1 MLRTTTL
8 RIQQQ
13 LRHQTRSVHL
23 SGYGGRHEVT
33 LIPGDG
39 IGKSVAQSVKDVFK
53 AQGVP
58 VDFDEIDV
66 TGFTDSA
73 EPPKEY
79 FDAIRSLERTKVG
92 LKGILY
98 TPLVRSGHPSFNVQL
113 RKDLDVFASV
123 SLFKSLPGVDTRQN
137 DVDFVVIRENTEGEY
152 SGLETRPVPGV
163 VESLKITS
171 EPVTE
176 RLARFAFDFAHA
188 NGLTKVTAVHKANI
202 MKKGDGLFRNTIT
215 RVGEELYP
223 DITTDSVIVDNC
235 AMQAVSNSQQYQV
248 LVTPNLY
255 GNILSNIGAGLVGGP
270 GVVPG
275 VSIGRDHAIFE
286 PGSRHVGLDIEK
298 KHIANPTALL
308 LSSVMM
314 LRHLGLNKDAQAISD
329 ALLAVLAEK
338 KVATPDI
345 GGSSTT
351 VEFTRAVI
359 EKLAQAN

>member
-1 MLRTTTL
+1 MLRSAAKL
-8 RIQQQ
+8 RSLSQQS
-13 LRHQTRSVHL
+13 RRIHL
-23 SGYGGRHEVT
+23 DGYGGRHEVT

-39 IGKSVAQSVKDVFK
+39 IGLSVSQSVKEIFK

-58 VDFDEIDV
+58 VDFEEVRV
-66 TGFTDSA
+66 TGRTNSA

-79 FDAIRSLERTKVG
+79 FEAIRSLERTKVG

-98 TPLVRSGHPSFNVQL
+98 TPIVRTGHPSFNVQL
-113 RKDLDVFASV
+113 RKDLDIFASV
-123 SLFKSLPGVDTRQN
+123 SLFKSLPGVETRHH

-152 SGLETRPVPGV
+152 SGLETNPVPGV

-171 EPVTE
+171 EPIVE
-176 RLARFAFDFAHA
+176 RLGRFAFDFAKA

-215 RVGEELYP
+215 NVGKELYP
-223 DITTDSVIVDNC
+223 EIETDSVIVDNC

-275 VSIGRDHAIFE
+275 VSIGREHAVFE
-286 PGSRHVGLDIEK
+286 PGSRHVGLDIEN
-298 KHIANPTALL
+298 KHIANPTAML
-308 LSSVMM
+308 LSSAMM
-314 LRHLGLNKDAQAISD
+314 LRHIGLSKDANALSD
-329 ALLAVLAEK
+329 AVHGVLADK

-351 VEFTRAVI
+351 EEFTKAVL
-359 EKLAQAN
+359 EKLETTA

>member
-1 MLRTTTL
+1 MLRQMS
-8 RIQQQ
+8 RISPQFIRPQS
-13 LRHQTRSVHL
+13 RGVHF

-39 IGKSVAQSVKDVFK
+39 IGASVAQSVKDVF
-53 AQGVP
+53 AARGVP
-58 VDFDEIDV
+58 VDFDEINV
-66 TGFTDSA
+66 TGFTDSP

-123 SLFKSLPGVDTRQN
+123 SLFKSLPGVETRQN
-137 DVDFVVIRENTEGEY
+137 DVDFVVIRENTLGEY

-171 EPVTE
+171 EPVVE

-202 MKKGDGLFRNTIT
+202 MKKGDGLFRNTIA
-215 RVGEELYP
+215 RVGAELYP

-235 AMQAVSNSQQYQV
+235 AMQAVSNSQQFQV

-255 GNILSNIGAGLVGGP
+255 GNILSNIGAGLIGGP

-286 PGSRHVGLDIEK
+286 PGSRHVGLDIEN

-314 LRHLGLNKDAQAISD
+314 LRHLGLNEDAEAISD
-329 ALLAVLAEK
+329 AVMGVLAEK

-345 GGSSTT
+345 GGHNTT
-351 VEFTRAVI
+351 EEFTQAIVA
-359 EKLAQAN
+359 KLK